1 MENDLEKDKE
11 RANNIV
17 NEIFEKYESN
27 SYMYQKINTNMI
39 FAINFVLIFINK
51 TL

>member
-11 RANNIV
+11 QANIIL

-27 SYMYQKINTNMI
+27 SYM
-39 FAINFVLIFINK
+39 
-51 TL
+51 